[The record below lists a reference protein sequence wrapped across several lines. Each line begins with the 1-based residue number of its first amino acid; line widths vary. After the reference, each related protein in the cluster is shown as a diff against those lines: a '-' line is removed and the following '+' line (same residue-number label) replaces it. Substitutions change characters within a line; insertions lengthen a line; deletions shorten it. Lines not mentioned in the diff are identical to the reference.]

1 MTGYWDIHNH
11 ILPGVDDGSG
21 CMRETMEMLE
31 EEYRQGVRHIVFT
44 PHYRRGMF
52 AIPREEIQTVYA
64 RVCEMAADRFPE
76 MEFYLGCEYYIHSD
90 ASVERLR
97 GNPKYYMAGSRTVLM
112 EFAYEASYAWIMQ
125 TVSEVRQMGL
135 QPVVAHAER
144 YECLYKG
151 RDRVAELKTQGAYIQ
166 INCESILGKCGRKA
180 KHFCM
185 KLLKEDQID
194 LMASDAHDTEYRIV
208 NIREAAELISRKFG
222 QEKVETIFIH
232 IPKKIN
238 LFDRLENYFS
248 LGYIIV
254 VVNAICSLNDKDMV
268 QKNNKIIATVLVV
281 TLSFAYMTATVVFRS
296 SWSGIFPYSFV

>member
-1 MTGYWDIHNH
+1 
-11 ILPGVDDGSG
+11 
-21 CMRETMEMLE
+21 
-31 EEYRQGVRHIVFT
+31 
-44 PHYRRGMF
+44 
-52 AIPREEIQTVYA
+52 
-64 RVCEMAADRFPE
+64 
-76 MEFYLGCEYYIHSD
+76 
-90 ASVERLR
+90 
-97 GNPKYYMAGSRTVLM
+97 MAGSRTVLM
-112 EFAYEASYAWIMQ
+112 EFAYEASYTWIMQ

-135 QPVVAHAER
+135 QPVLAHAER

-232 IPKKIN
+232 IPKKII
-238 LFDRLENYFS
+238 L
-248 LGYIIV
+248 
-254 VVNAICSLNDKDMV
+254 
-268 QKNNKIIATVLVV
+268 T
-281 TLSFAYMTATVVFRS
+281 
-296 SWSGIFPYSFV
+296 

>member
-1 MTGYWDIHNH
+1 
-11 ILPGVDDGSG
+11 
-21 CMRETMEMLE
+21 
-31 EEYRQGVRHIVFT
+31 
-44 PHYRRGMF
+44 
-52 AIPREEIQTVYA
+52 
-64 RVCEMAADRFPE
+64 
-76 MEFYLGCEYYIHSD
+76 
-90 ASVERLR
+90 
-97 GNPKYYMAGSRTVLM
+97 M

-208 NIREAAELISRKFG
+208 NIREAAGLISRKFG
-222 QEKVETIFIH
+222 QEKAETIFIH
-232 IPKKIN
+232 IPKKII
-238 LFDRLENYFS
+238 L
-248 LGYIIV
+248 
-254 VVNAICSLNDKDMV
+254 
-268 QKNNKIIATVLVV
+268 T
-281 TLSFAYMTATVVFRS
+281 
-296 SWSGIFPYSFV
+296 

>member
-21 CMRETMEMLE
+21 CMSETMEMLE

-44 PHYRRGMF
+44 PHYRRDMF

-151 RDRVAELKTQGAYIQ
+151 RDRVASGDKIEAIYMIPGWT
-166 INCESILGKCGRKA
+166 
-180 KHFCM
+180 H
-185 KLLKEDQID
+185 
-194 LMASDAHDTEYRIV
+194 
-208 NIREAAELISRKFG
+208 NI
-222 QEKVETIFIH
+222 
-232 IPKKIN
+232 IN
-238 LFDRLENYFS
+238 LSETDDLVTVMTCNEIFDPTHPDTFFDP
-248 LGYIIV
+248 V
-254 VVNAICSLNDKDMV
+254 
-268 QKNNKIIATVLVV
+268 
-281 TLSFAYMTATVVFRS
+281 
-296 SWSGIFPYSFV
+296 

>member
-44 PHYRRGMF
+44 PHYRCDMF

-112 EFAYEASYAWIMQ
+112 EFAYKASYAWIMQ

-135 QPVVAHAER
+135 QPVLAHAER

-222 QEKVETIFIH
+222 QEKAETIFIH
-232 IPKKIN
+232 IPKKII
-238 LFDRLENYFS
+238 L
-248 LGYIIV
+248 
-254 VVNAICSLNDKDMV
+254 
-268 QKNNKIIATVLVV
+268 T
-281 TLSFAYMTATVVFRS
+281 
-296 SWSGIFPYSFV
+296 

>member
-44 PHYRRGMF
+44 PHYRRDMF

-90 ASVERLR
+90 SSVERLR
-97 GNPKYYMAGSRTVLM
+97 GNPKYYMAGSRTVLI
-112 EFAYEASYAWIMQ
+112 EFAYEASFAWIMQ

-135 QPVVAHAER
+135 QPVLAHAER

-151 RDRVAELKTQGAYIQ
+151 KDRVAELKTQGVYIQ
-166 INCESILGKCGRKA
+166 INCE
-180 KHFCM
+180 
-185 KLLKEDQID
+185 
-194 LMASDAHDTEYRIV
+194 
-208 NIREAAELISRKFG
+208 
-222 QEKVETIFIH
+222 
-232 IPKKIN
+232 
-238 LFDRLENYFS
+238 RL
-248 LGYIIV
+248 
-254 VVNAICSLNDKDMV
+254 
-268 QKNNKIIATVLVV
+268 
-281 TLSFAYMTATVVFRS
+281 AYLD
-296 SWSGIFPYSFV
+296 WEP